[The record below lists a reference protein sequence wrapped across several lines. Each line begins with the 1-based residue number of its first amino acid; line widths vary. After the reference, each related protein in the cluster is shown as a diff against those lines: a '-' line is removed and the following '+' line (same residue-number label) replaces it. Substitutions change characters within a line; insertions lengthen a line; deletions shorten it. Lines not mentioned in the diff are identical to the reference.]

1 MTIRNYT
8 NMDLFIFRRK
18 EKNIKLPLLKSN
30 KKVIKLGLI
39 IGGSFLLLVLF
50 FSSILTIQLIF
61 NNLRKNRLKPFVEE
75 YDKYVE
81 NINTLKSQ
89 VNIVEKKNSD
99 LSKAIVSIRSGSSI
113 LSEISRLIPTQ
124 IALSTINVEEN
135 KLEIK
140 GVVNQDLSLELINLF
155 MIELVNS
162 QFIKDESVKLVNAKK
177 KNQAN
182 EGGLDKINF
191 IITAEIIENTKN
203 IDKKFLKSLGSIG
216 IYKRVDIIQ
225 KKGLL
230 K

>member
-1 MTIRNYT
+1 MRTRNYP
-8 NMDLFIFRRK
+8 NMDLFIFRRE

-30 KKVIKLGLI
+30 KKVIKLGSI
-39 IGGSFLLLVLF
+39 IGGFFLLLVLF
-50 FSSILTIQLIF
+50 FSSVLTIQLIF

-75 YDKYVE
+75 YDKYIE
-81 NINTLKSQ
+81 NINTLKNQ
-89 VNIVEKKNSD
+89 VEILEKKNSD

-124 IALSTINVEEN
+124 LALSTINVKGN

-140 GVVNQDLSLELINLF
+140 GVVNQELSLELINLF

-162 QFIKDESVKLVNAKK
+162 QFIKDESVKLVNAKSKNEAK
-177 KNQAN
+177 KGDMDN
-182 EGGLDKINF
+182 INF
-191 IITAEIIENTKN
+191 LITAEIIENTKN
-203 IDKKFLKSLGSIG
+203 IDKNYLKFLGSMG
-216 IYKRVDIIQ
+216 LYKRVDIIQ